1 MRWLLSNPDARA
13 FLHFAE
19 NSQDGGIHADL
30 IYDRPYDYSSAPE
43 IVTIDRN
50 AKYEFSTLERGVPQ
64 GYPLREQQEDKMQ
77 YLQVY
82 FLWFFILP
90 TQLFILFQLTQHILH
105 MCMVKIALWGL
116 CDTEYLILLKY
127 FVRLA
132 IPIWPLFC
140 IFLFT
145 VELNA
150 FSIYTLLD

>member
-1 MRWLLSNPDARA
+1 MREKSQQIREQFNLSLIYSSVCLFVCVSSLLSNPDARA

-43 IVTIDRN
+43 IMTVDRN

-82 FLWFFILP
+82 FL
-90 TQLFILFQLTQHILH
+90 
-105 MCMVKIALWGL
+105 
-116 CDTEYLILLKY
+116 
-127 FVRLA
+127 
-132 IPIWPLFC
+132 
-140 IFLFT
+140 
-145 VELNA
+145 
-150 FSIYTLLD
+150 

>member
-1 MRWLLSNPDARA
+1 MSSLLSNPDARA

-43 IVTIDRN
+43 IMTVDRN

-82 FLWFFILP
+82 FLWFYAFILLD
-90 TQLFILFQLTQHILH
+90 QFNYFQLTLY
-105 MCMVKIALWGL
+105 CTCAWRNGL
-116 CDTEYLILLKY
+116 VGLYNVVWIC
-127 FVRLA
+127 
-132 IPIWPLFC
+132 
-140 IFLFT
+140 
-145 VELNA
+145 
-150 FSIYTLLD
+150 

>member
-1 MRWLLSNPDARA
+1 MSLLSIRLSVCLSECIEFLFSNPDARA

-43 IVTIDRN
+43 IMTIDRN

-82 FLWFFILP
+82 F
-90 TQLFILFQLTQHILH
+90 
-105 MCMVKIALWGL
+105 
-116 CDTEYLILLKY
+116 
-127 FVRLA
+127 
-132 IPIWPLFC
+132 
-140 IFLFT
+140 
-145 VELNA
+145 
-150 FSIYTLLD
+150 

>member
-1 MRWLLSNPDARA
+1 MNLSLLSIRLSVCLSCVLSPLLSNADART

-50 AKYEFSTLERGVPQ
+50 AKYEFSTLERGVLQ

-82 FLWFFILP
+82 FLLIFFIS
-90 TQLFILFQLTQHILH
+90 
-105 MCMVKIALWGL
+105 
-116 CDTEYLILLKY
+116 
-127 FVRLA
+127 
-132 IPIWPLFC
+132 
-140 IFLFT
+140 FT
-145 VELNA
+145 
-150 FSIYTLLD
+150 

>member
-1 MRWLLSNPDARA
+1 MSSLLSNPDARA

-43 IVTIDRN
+43 IMTVDRN

-82 FLWFFILP
+82 FLWFYAFILLD
-90 TQLFILFQLTQHILH
+90 QFNYFQLTLY
-105 MCMVKIALWGL
+105 CTCAWWNGL
-116 CDTEYLILLKY
+116 VGLDNTLFE
-127 FVRLA
+127 FV
-132 IPIWPLFC
+132 
-140 IFLFT
+140 
-145 VELNA
+145 
-150 FSIYTLLD
+150 

>member
-1 MRWLLSNPDARA
+1 MSSLLSNPDARA

-43 IVTIDRN
+43 IMTIDRN

-82 FLWFFILP
+82 FLWFYAFILLD
-90 TQLFILFQLTQHILH
+90 QFNYFQLTLY
-105 MCMVKIALWGL
+105 CTCAWWNGL
-116 CDTEYLILLKY
+116 VGLYNTLFE
-127 FVRLA
+127 FV
-132 IPIWPLFC
+132 
-140 IFLFT
+140 
-145 VELNA
+145 
-150 FSIYTLLD
+150 